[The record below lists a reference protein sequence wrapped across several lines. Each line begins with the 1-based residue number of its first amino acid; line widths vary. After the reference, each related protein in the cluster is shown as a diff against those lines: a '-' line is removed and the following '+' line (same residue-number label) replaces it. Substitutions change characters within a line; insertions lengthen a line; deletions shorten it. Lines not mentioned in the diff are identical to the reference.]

1 MTVGKEHE
9 KMETRSS
16 QTRVVVVGGGMAG
29 LTAACYLARAGIDV
43 TVIEKASYLGGR
55 AATQDFDGFRFN
67 RGGHA
72 LYTGGA
78 ASRILDELGVLYDY
92 GIPKRTFV
100 MQGGKLSPFPADPLG
115 FLRADLLNAVDKLAL
130 VRLFVAL
137 GAAKPQA
144 LANTSVQG
152 WLDQNVRRPQLR
164 RLMTGLARTF
174 VYSTT
179 LDLVSAEL
187 FVEKLQRA
195 LRHPVHYVDG
205 GWRTLV
211 DGLRAAAERAG
222 ARIVSNVQVE
232 SVEISNG
239 HARSVRLRD
248 GSVVRASAVV
258 VATSPRD
265 AAKLVDGGEHP
276 AMGQI
281 VEGLIPARI
290 ACLDVA
296 LNRLPVPGRPIVQ
309 DLDGPRFMSAQSV
322 YSRVAPEGAALIISF
337 KQLDPRHPGDP
348 REDERDLEDLLD
360 AAQPGWRDVLVK
372 RQFMPRI
379 EAAGALPTVKVG
391 GFAGRPG
398 PEVPDIANLYLAG
411 DWVGPEGFLVDASIA
426 SAHRAAQMVSQYVTS
441 SQGKAVAG
449 SVR

>member
-1 MTVGKEHE
+1 
-9 KMETRSS
+9 METRSS
-16 QTRVVVVGGGMAG
+16 QTGVVVVGGGMAG
-29 LTAACYLARAGIDV
+29 LTTACYLARAGVDV
-43 TVIEKASYLGGR
+43 SVIEKASYLGGR

-78 ASRILDELGVLYDY
+78 ASRVLEELGVSYDY

-100 MQGGKLSPFPADPLG
+100 MQGGKLSPFTADPLG
-115 FLRADLLNAVDKLAL
+115 FLRTNVLNVGDKLAL
-130 VRLFVAL
+130 LRLFVAL
-137 GAAKPQA
+137 GAAKPRA
-144 LANTSVQG
+144 LTNTSVQG
-152 WLDQNVRRPQLR
+152 WLDRNISRPQLR
-164 RLMTGLARTF
+164 RLMTALARTF
-174 VYSTT
+174 VYSTA

-205 GWRTLV
+205 GWRTLIST
-211 DGLRAAAERAG
+211 LSTWTLRAG

-258 VATSPRD
+258 VATSPRG

-337 KQLDPRHPGDP
+337 KQLDPRYTGDP
-348 REDERDLEDLLD
+348 REDEGDLEDLLD
-360 AAQPGWRDVLVK
+360 AAQPGWRGVLVR
-372 RQFMPRI
+372 RQYLPRI
-379 EAAGALPTVKVG
+379 EAVGTIPNAREG

-398 PEVPDIANLYLAG
+398 PRVPGLDNLYLAG
-411 DWVGPEGFLVDASIA
+411 DWVGSKGFLVDASLA
-426 SAHRAAQMVSQYVTS
+426 SAQRAADLVLEDGWPLRVKVATS
-441 SQGKAVAG
+441 SV
-449 SVR
+449 S

>member
-1 MTVGKEHE
+1 
-9 KMETRSS
+9 METRSS
-16 QTRVVVVGGGMAG
+16 QTGVVVVGGGMAG
-29 LTAACYLARAGIDV
+29 LTAACYLARAGVDV

-78 ASRILDELGVLYDY
+78 ASRVLEELGVSYDY

-115 FLRADLLNAVDKLAL
+115 FLRADLLNAGDKVAL
-130 VRLFVAL
+130 VRLLVAF

-144 LANTSVQG
+144 VANTSVQG
-152 WLDQNVRRPQLR
+152 WLDHNVRRPQLR
-164 RLMTGLARTF
+164 RLMTALARTF
-174 VYSTT
+174 VYSTA
-179 LDLVSAEL
+179 LDIVSADL

-195 LRHPVHYVDG
+195 LRHPVHYVHG
-205 GWRTLV
+205 GWGTLV
-211 DGLRAAAERAG
+211 DGLRAVAERAG
-222 ARIVSNVQVE
+222 ACMVSDAQVE
-232 SVEISNG
+232 GIEIGDG

-276 AMGQI
+276 AMRQI
-281 VEGLIPARI
+281 VDGLIPARI
-290 ACLDVA
+290 ACFDVA
-296 LNRLPVPGRPIVQ
+296 LSRLPVPDRPIVQ

-348 REDERDLEDLLD
+348 REGERDLEDLLD
-360 AAQPGWRDVLVK
+360 AVQPGWRAALVK
-372 RQFMPRI
+372 RQYLPRI
-379 EAAGALPTVKVG
+379 EAVGTLPTAREG
-391 GFAGRPG
+391 GFSGRPG
-398 PEVPDIANLYLAG
+398 PRVTGLDNLYLAG
-411 DWVGPEGFLVDASIA
+411 DWVGPEGFLIDASMA
-426 SAHRAAQMVSQYVTS
+426 SARRAAELVLEDGWPSRV
-441 SQGKAVAG
+441 KVAAG
-449 SVR
+449 SAS

>member
-1 MTVGKEHE
+1 
-9 KMETRSS
+9 
-16 QTRVVVVGGGMAG
+16 MAG
-29 LTAACYLARAGIDV
+29 LTAACYLARERIDV

-78 ASRILDELGVLYDY
+78 ASRILDELGVSYDY

-115 FLRADLLNAVDKLAL
+115 FLRADLLNAGDKLAL
-130 VRLFVAL
+130 VGLLVAL

-144 LANTSVQG
+144 LANTSVQS

-174 VYSTT
+174 VYSTA
-179 LDLVSAEL
+179 LDLVSSEL
-187 FVEKLQRA
+187 FVEKVQRA
-195 LRHPVHYVDG
+195 LRHPVLYVDG
-205 GWRTLV
+205 GWCTLV
-211 DGLRAAAERAG
+211 DGLRGAAERAG

-232 SVEISNG
+232 SVETG
-239 HARSVRLRD
+239 EDHARSVRLRD

-258 VATSPRD
+258 VATGPRD

-276 AMGQI
+276 AMRQI

-360 AAQPGWRDVLVK
+360 AAQPGWRDALVK
-372 RQFMPRI
+372 RQYLPRI
-379 EAAGALPTVKVG
+379 EAVGALPTAREG

-398 PEVPDIANLYLAG
+398 PRVPGLDNLYLAA
-411 DWVGPEGFLVDASIA
+411 DWVGPEGFLVDASMA
-426 SAHRAAQMVSQYVTS
+426 SARRAAQLVLEDGWLSRV
-441 SQGKAVAG
+441 KVAAG
-449 SVR
+449 SVG

>member
-1 MTVGKEHE
+1 MTVGKEQH
-9 KMETRSS
+9 KVETRFS
-16 QTRVVVVGGGMAG
+16 QTDVVVVGGGMAG
-29 LTAACYLARAGIDV
+29 LTAACYLAREQIDV

-100 MQGGKLSPFPADPLG
+100 MQGGKLSHFPADPLG
-115 FLRADLLNAVDKLAL
+115 FLRTDLLNAGDKLAL
-130 VRLFVAL
+130 VRLLVAL
-137 GAAKPQA
+137 GAANPQA
-144 LANTSVQG
+144 VANTSVQG
-152 WLDQNVRRPQLR
+152 WLDQNVRRPQLH
-164 RLMTGLARTF
+164 RLMTALARTF
-174 VYSTT
+174 VYSTA

-222 ARIVSNVQVE
+222 ARIVSN
-232 SVEISNG
+232 G

-258 VATSPRD
+258 VATSPRG

-296 LNRLPVPGRPIVQ
+296 LSRLPVPGRPIVQ

-337 KQLDPRHPGDP
+337 KQLDPRYPGDP

-360 AAQPGWRDVLVK
+360 AAQPGWRGALVK
-372 RQFMPRI
+372 RQYLPRI
-379 EAAGALPTVKVG
+379 EAVGALPTAREG

-398 PEVPDIANLYLAG
+398 SRVMGLHNIYLAA
-411 DWVGPEGFLVDASIA
+411 DWVGPEGFLVDASMA
-426 SAHRAAQMVSQYVTS
+426 SARRAAELVLEDGWPSRRKVATAWVS
-441 SQGKAVAG
+441 
-449 SVR
+449 

>member
-1 MTVGKEHE
+1 
-9 KMETRSS
+9 MEARSP
-16 QTRVVVVGGGMAG
+16 QTDVVVVGGGMAG
-29 LTAACYLARAGIDV
+29 LTAACYLAREQMEV
-43 TVIEKASYLGGR
+43 TVFEKASYLGGR

-78 ASRILDELGVLYDY
+78 ASRILEELSVSYEY

-100 MQGGKLSPFPADPLG
+100 MQGGKPSPFPADLLG

-130 VRLFVAL
+130 VRLLVAL
-137 GAAKPQA
+137 GVAKPQA

-152 WLDQNVRRPQLR
+152 WLDQKVRRPQLR

-174 VYSTT
+174 VYSTA

-205 GWRTLV
+205 GWGTLV
-211 DGLRAAAERAG
+211 DGLRVAAERAG
-222 ARIVSNVQVE
+222 TRIVSNTYVD
-232 SVEISNG
+232 SVELDDG
-239 HARSVRLRD
+239 HARGVRLRD
-248 GSVVRASAVV
+248 DSLVQASAVV

-276 AMGQI
+276 VMCQI

-296 LNRLPVPGRPIVQ
+296 LERLPVPDRPVVQ
-309 DLDGPRFMSAQSV
+309 DLDGPRFISAQSV
-322 YSRVAPEGAALIISF
+322 YSRLAPEGAALIISF
-337 KQLDPRHPGDP
+337 KQLDPRYPGDP

-360 AAQPGWRDVLVK
+360 AAQPGWRGALVR
-372 RQFMPRI
+372 RQYLPRI
-379 EAAGALPTVKVG
+379 EAVGTLPTAREG

-398 PEVPDIANLYLAG
+398 PRVPGLDNLYLAG
-411 DWVGPEGFLVDASIA
+411 DWVGSKGFLVDASMA
-426 SAHRAAQMVSQYVTS
+426 SAHRAAELVLEDGWPSRVKVATS
-441 SQGKAVAG
+441 SV
-449 SVR
+449 S

>member
-1 MTVGKEHE
+1 VEA
-9 KMETRSS
+9 RFS
-16 QTRVVVVGGGMAG
+16 QTDVVVVGGGMAG
-29 LTAACYLARAGIDV
+29 LTAACYLARAQMEV

-55 AATQDFDGFRFN
+55 AATQEFDGFRFN

-72 LYTGGA
+72 LYSGGA
-78 ASRILDELGVLYDY
+78 ASRILEELGVSYDY

-100 MQGGKLSPFPADPLG
+100 MQGGKLSPFTADPLG
-115 FLRADLLNAVDKLAL
+115 FLRTNVLNVGDKLAL
-130 VRLFVAL
+130 LRLFVTL
-137 GAAKPQA
+137 GAAKPRA

-152 WLDQNVRRPQLR
+152 WLDHNIRRPQLR
-164 RLMTGLARTF
+164 RLMTALARTF
-174 VYSTT
+174 VYSTA
-179 LDLVSAEL
+179 LDLISAEL

-211 DGLRAAAERAG
+211 DGLRAVAERAG

-239 HARSVRLRD
+239 HARSVRLHD

-265 AAKLVDGGEHP
+265 AAKLVDGGENP

-337 KQLDPRHPGDP
+337 KQLDPRYPGDP
-348 REDERDLEDLLD
+348 REDERDLEELLD
-360 AAQPGWRDVLVK
+360 AAQPGWRGALVK
-372 RQFMPRI
+372 RQYLPRI
-379 EAAGALPTVKVG
+379 EAVGALPTAREG

-398 PEVPDIANLYLAG
+398 SRVMGLHNIYMAA
-411 DWVGPEGFLVDASIA
+411 DWVGPEGFLVDASMA
-426 SAHRAAQMVSQYVTS
+426 SARRAAELVLEDGWPSRIKVATTSVS
-441 SQGKAVAG
+441 
-449 SVR
+449 